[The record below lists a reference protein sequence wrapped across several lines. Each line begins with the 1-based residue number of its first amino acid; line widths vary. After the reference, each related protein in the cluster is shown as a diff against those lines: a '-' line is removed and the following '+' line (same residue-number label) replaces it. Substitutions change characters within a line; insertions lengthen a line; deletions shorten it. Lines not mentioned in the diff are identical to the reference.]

1 MEYCIVPKYATGE
14 SCDQC
19 YYLAYGGWIL
29 RSETMWQYLRKKKS
43 QKAKKQTKKTL
54 FLFYSKLS
62 LSRNTFADIN
72 VLWDLY
78 SQQECRIQWHIS
90 VNYWANSY
98 LSREFFTFWST
109 IFCYWDGAESLI
121 WRVHTR
127 LPPNFIEKKSKVQF
141 MNESLVNPT
150 TDTEIWIVLQSP
162 DFITS
167 TSSCCCRQL
176 RNELAKRSSF

>member
-14 SCDQC
+14 SCDHC

-78 SQQECRIQWHIS
+78 SQQECRIQ
-90 VNYWANSY
+90 
-98 LSREFFTFWST
+98 
-109 IFCYWDGAESLI
+109 
-121 WRVHTR
+121 
-127 LPPNFIEKKSKVQF
+127 
-141 MNESLVNPT
+141 
-150 TDTEIWIVLQSP
+150 
-162 DFITS
+162 
-167 TSSCCCRQL
+167 
-176 RNELAKRSSF
+176 